1 MTSRGCDMN
10 NIIKPQELPEW
21 VPGILLSSSENL
33 GWEGIS
39 HRSYH
44 YSGQD
49 VPIPPI
55 DHYMI
60 VKYTNA
66 HTPMQ
71 RCFDGKW
78 TKRTCSSGDIS
89 LLTSLSD
96 SHWHWTQEIEVSHV
110 YITNELMSKVAC
122 EVLDRPIKDVLLHDE
137 LQLHDPV
144 LLNLVDSVQNEAA
157 AGNMGGSLY
166 AESLAIQLAV
176 HLLRNYANIIVKE
189 CSLANLLS
197 NHQKRLLVDYINSHI
212 HVKFRV
218 EDLANLLGMGLWTFT
233 KKFSESFSCTPHSFI
248 TSLRVEKA
256 KKMLT
261 EGNYAIKEVAYDCG
275 FSDQAHL
282 TRVVR
287 ASLGVTPGQLRRSA

>member
-1 MTSRGCDMN
+1 MN

-256 KKMLT
+256 KK
-261 EGNYAIKEVAYDCG
+261 C
-275 FSDQAHL
+275 
-282 TRVVR
+282 
-287 ASLGVTPGQLRRSA
+287 

>member
-66 HTPMQ
+66 NTPMQ

-96 SHWHWTQEIEVSHV
+96 SHWHWTQEIDVSHV

-197 NHQKRLLVDYINSHI
+197 NHQKRLLIDYINSHI

>member
-1 MTSRGCDMN
+1 MN
-10 NIIKPQELPEW
+10 DAINPHELPEW
-21 VPGILLSSSENL
+21 VPGELLSSSDNL

-39 HRSYH
+39 HRAYH
-44 YSGQD
+44 YIGQD

-55 DHYMI
+55 NHYMI

-78 TKRTCSSGDIS
+78 TKKTCTSGDIS
-89 LLTSLSD
+89 LLTTLSD
-96 SHWHWTQEIEVSHV
+96 SHWHWTQEIDVSHV
-110 YITNELMSKVAC
+110 YISNELMSKVAC

-137 LQLHDPV
+137 LQLQDPV
-144 LLNLVDSVQNEAA
+144 LLNLVDSVQSEATS
-157 AGNMGGSLY
+157 GNIGTSLY

-176 HLLRNYANIIVKE
+176 HLLRNYANITFKE
-189 CSLANLLS
+189 SLSVNQFSLYQRKLLIE
-197 NHQKRLLVDYINSHI
+197 YIDSHI

-218 EDLANLLGMGLWTFT
+218 EDLAALLGMGLWTFT
-233 KKFSESFSCTPHSFI
+233 KKFSESFGCTPHSFI

-256 KKMLT
+256 KQMLM
-261 EGNYAIKEVAYDCG
+261 EGRYAIKQVAYDCG

-287 ASLGVTPGQLRRSA
+287 ANLGVTPGQLKRSA

>member
-1 MTSRGCDMN
+1 MN
-10 NIIKPQELPEW
+10 NIIKPQELPQW
-21 VPGILLSSSENL
+21 VPGELLSSSDNL
-33 GWEGIS
+33 GWEGIA
-39 HRSYH
+39 HRAYH
-44 YSGQD
+44 YRGQD

-78 TKRTCSSGDIS
+78 TKKTCSSGDIS
-89 LLTSLSD
+89 LLTTLSD
-96 SHWHWTQEIEVSHV
+96 SHWYWTQEIDVSHV
-110 YITNELMSKVAC
+110 YISNELMSKVAC
-122 EVLDRPIKDVLLHDE
+122 EVLDRPIQDVLLHDE

-144 LLNLVDSVQNEAA
+144 LLNLVDSVQNEATT
-157 AGNMGGSLY
+157 GGIGGSIY
-166 AESLAIQLAV
+166 AESLGIQLAV
-176 HLLRNYANIIVKE
+176 HLLRNYANITYKE
-189 CSLANLLS
+189 SSLAGRLS
-197 NHQKRLLVDYINSHI
+197 NYQIKLLTDYINEHI

-233 KKFSESFSCTPHSFI
+233 KKFGGSFNCTPHSFI

-256 KKMLT
+256 KRMLIK
-261 EGNYAIKEVAYDCG
+261 GDFAIKQVAYDCG

-287 ASLGVTPGQLRRSA
+287 ASLGVTPGQLKRAS

>member
-1 MTSRGCDMN
+1 MN

-21 VPGILLSSSENL
+21 VPGRLLSSSENL

-39 HRSYH
+39 HRAYH
-44 YSGQD
+44 YRGQD

-78 TKRTCSSGDIS
+78 TKKTCSSGDIS
-89 LLTSLSD
+89 LLTTLSD
-96 SHWHWTQEIEVSHV
+96 SHWHWTQDIDVSHV

-122 EVLDRPIKDVLLHDE
+122 EVLDRPIKDVFLHDE

-157 AGNMGGSLY
+157 GGSMGGTLY

-176 HLLRNYANIIVKE
+176 HLLRNYANVIVKE

-197 NHQKRLLVDYINSHI
+197 NHQKRLLIDNINSHI

-256 KKMLT
+256 KKMLM

-287 ASLGVTPGQLRRSA
+287 ASLGVTPGQLKRSA

>member
-1 MTSRGCDMN
+1 MN
-10 NIIKPQELPEW
+10 DAINPHELPEW
-21 VPGILLSSSENL
+21 VPGELLSSSDNL

-39 HRSYH
+39 HRAYH
-44 YSGQD
+44 YRGQD

-55 DHYMI
+55 NHYMI

-78 TKRTCSSGDIS
+78 TKKTCTSGDIS
-89 LLTSLSD
+89 LLTTLSD
-96 SHWHWTQEIEVSHV
+96 SHWHWTQEIDVSHV
-110 YITNELMSKVAC
+110 YISNELMSKVAC

-137 LQLHDPV
+137 LQLQDPV
-144 LLNLVDSVQNEAA
+144 LLNLVDSVQNEAT
-157 AGNMGGSLY
+157 AGNIGTSLY

-176 HLLRNYANIIVKE
+176 HLLRNYANITFKE
-189 CSLANLLS
+189 SLSVNQLSLYQRKLLIE
-197 NHQKRLLVDYINSHI
+197 YIDSHI

-218 EDLANLLGMGLWTFT
+218 EDLAALLGMGLWTFT
-233 KKFSESFSCTPHSFI
+233 KKFSESFGCTPHSFI

-256 KKMLT
+256 KQMLM
-261 EGNYAIKEVAYDCG
+261 EGRYAIKQVAYDCG

-287 ASLGVTPGQLRRSA
+287 ANLGVTPGQLKRSA

>member
-1 MTSRGCDMN
+1 MN
-10 NIIKPQELPEW
+10 DAINPHELPEW
-21 VPGILLSSSENL
+21 VPGELLSSSDNL

-39 HRSYH
+39 HRAYH
-44 YSGQD
+44 YRGQD

-55 DHYMI
+55 NHYMI

-78 TKRTCSSGDIS
+78 TKKTCSSGDIS
-89 LLTSLSD
+89 LLTTLSD
-96 SHWHWTQEIEVSHV
+96 SHWHWTQEIDVSHV
-110 YITNELMSKVAC
+110 YISNELMSKVAC
-122 EVLDRPIKDVLLHDE
+122 DVLDRPIKDVLLHDE
-137 LQLHDPV
+137 LQLQDPV
-144 LLNLVDSVQNEAA
+144 LLNLVDSVQSEAT
-157 AGNMGGSLY
+157 AGNIGGSLY

-176 HLLRNYANIIVKE
+176 HLLRNYANITFKE
-189 CSLANLLS
+189 SWSANQLSLYQKKLLI
-197 NHQKRLLVDYINSHI
+197 DYIDSHI

-218 EDLANLLGMGLWTFT
+218 EDLAALLGMGLWTFT
-233 KKFSESFSCTPHSFI
+233 KKFSESFGCTPHSFI

-256 KKMLT
+256 KQMLM
-261 EGNYAIKEVAYDCG
+261 EGRYAIKQVAYDCG

-287 ASLGVTPGQLRRSA
+287 ANLGVTPGQLKRSA